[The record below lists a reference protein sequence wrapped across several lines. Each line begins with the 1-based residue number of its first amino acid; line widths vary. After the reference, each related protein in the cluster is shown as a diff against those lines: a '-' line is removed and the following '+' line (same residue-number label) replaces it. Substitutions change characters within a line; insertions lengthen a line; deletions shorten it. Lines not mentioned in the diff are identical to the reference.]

1 MDVTLLRMA
10 PHPAFAELNIR
21 LFAEVHESAHRIQP
35 NQAFPLNSDELE
47 WLQQIR
53 QQLASTRTGQESAT
67 ARKATQL
74 CKYSANSASPKE
86 CHLEA
91 IFDRRNG
98 HEHDFIRLEI
108 TSEAIRLAEGGYLH
122 DATVGGSSW
131 SKTLLWRI
139 SMAPARRKSLNLGPG
154 SKAALAS
161 LRQHRHPRS
170 SELSKAANRGNKSR
184 RLT

>member
-1 MDVTLLRMA
+1 M
-10 PHPAFAELNIR
+10 NQ
-21 LFAEVHESAHRIQP
+21 RIASSQAK
-35 NQAFPLNSDELE
+35 AFPLNSDELE

-53 QQLASTRTGQESAT
+53 QQLASTKTGQESAT
-67 ARKATQL
+67 AQKATQL
-74 CKYSANSASPKE
+74 CKILGELPLAPKE

-131 SKTLLWRI
+131 SETLFVAHIDGTRQTEI
-139 SMAPARRKSLNLGPG
+139 VELG
-154 SKAALAS
+154 AWLE
-161 LRQHRHPRS
+161 S
-170 SELSKAANRGNKSR
+170 SFSFPFDSIDIHDHLS
-184 RLT
+184 